1 MKVMAK
7 GIIFDIAHGSYVD
20 GPGLRTT
27 VFFKGCNLRCSWCHN
42 PESQDQA
49 PAFMFYKNKCTG
61 CVICKEICTKSR
73 DECDLCKECT
83 LYCPTGA
90 RKICG
95 KEYTADEVIAELIK
109 DRDYYE
115 DSDGGVTFSGGE
127 CMLQIDFL
135 LDLLKKCK
143 EQGIHT
149 AIDTAGCVPFEN
161 FERILPYADL
171 FLYDIKTT
179 DPIKHLEY
187 TGVKNELILNNL
199 KKLLKIKAKI
209 WIRIPVIASIN
220 DSEEEMQ
227 AIKKFFD
234 ENGWPQKVE
243 LLPYHS
249 LGEDK
254 YVACGKKRP
263 EFSTPTEARIN
274 RLKNIFDRH

>member
-1 MKVMAK
+1 MN
-7 GIIFDIAHGSYVD
+7 GLIFNIQRFCTDD
-20 GPGLRTT
+20 GPGIRTT
-27 VFFKGCNLRCSWCHN
+27 IFFKGCNLRCAWCHN
-42 PESQDQA
+42 PESQSA
-49 PAFMFYKNKCTG
+49 ATEWMFYQDKCTG
-61 CVICKEICTKSR
+61 CGRCTKLTEK
-73 DECDLCKECT
+73 DTDFVCFQD
-83 LYCPTGA
+83 A
-90 RKICG
+90 RRICG
-95 KEYTADEVIAELIK
+95 NEYTADEILLEVLK
-109 DRDYYE
+109 DKVFYE
-115 DSDGGVTFSGGE
+115 NSGGGVTFSGGE

-149 AIDTAGCVPFEN
+149 AIDTAGCVPFGN

-187 TGVKNELILNNL
+187 TGQKNELILNNL
-199 KKLLKIKAKI
+199 KKLLKIKAQI

-254 YVACGKKRP
+254 YIACGKKRP
-263 EFSTPTEARIN
+263 RFSTPTEERIN